1 MFRLP
6 LTVFAF
12 LGCLLSVVTS
22 SATGQIIRA
31 NNKQSWQ
38 QSELQKLQG
47 RWTTLR
53 EDKCDQGKSRRQWVE
68 LEFADGGLKIHVLDE
83 NRNQTWSNS
92 LDVIGVD
99 RIGPVS
105 RLILGFG
112 EQRKAEIYYDFAG
125 GKMILVGR
133 IIPRPFE
140 GFSLS
145 GEYQRPAKL
154 K

>member
-6 LTVFAF
+6 LTPLAF
-12 LGCLLSVVTS
+12 LGCVLAFVTS
-22 SATGQIIRA
+22 SATGENIRA
-31 NNKQSWQ
+31 DNEQSWQ

-53 EDKCDQGKSRRQWVE
+53 EEKSDQGKSRRQWVE
-68 LEFADGGLKIHVLDE
+68 LEFAGGGLKILILDE
-83 NRNQTWSNS
+83 NRRQTWSNS
-92 LDVIGVD
+92 LRVIGVE
-99 RIGPVS
+99 RVGPVS
-105 RLILGFG
+105 RLILGSG
-112 EQRKAEIYYDFAG
+112 EQKKAEVYLDFIG
-125 GKMILVGR
+125 DKMTLVGR

-145 GEYQRPAKL
+145 GEYQRPAML

>member
-6 LTVFAF
+6 SIPLAF
-12 LGCLLSVVTS
+12 LGCVLSVLTS
-22 SATGQIIRA
+22 SAIGQIIPA
-31 NNKQSWQ
+31 DDEQSWQ

-53 EDKCDQGKSRRQWVE
+53 EEKTDEGKLRRQWVE
-68 LEFADGGLKIHVLDE
+68 LEFAGDGLKIQILDE

-92 LDVIGVD
+92 LRVLGVEQV
-99 RIGPVS
+99 GPVS
-105 RLILGFG
+105 RLILGSG
-112 EQRKAEIYYDFAG
+112 EQKKAEIYYDFAG
-125 GKMILVGR
+125 DKIALVGR

-145 GEYQRPAKL
+145 GEYSRRQR
-154 K
+154 